1 MKDPYTAAGDSE
13 ARSRCFR
20 RPLLS
25 PHGRPFKLQCQDLP
39 GIPLSISQTFLPSRY
54 WDEINLVRPWDVM
67 AQVFL
72 CWVPPAP
79 STKQL
84 GTAANRIH
92 DQRAE
97 SWVTRPAV
105 TIQLRREHEYKILCT
120 TMAIHVQSER
130 TMETAQ
136 EAIDNA
142 LLGAPIEWPTLM
154 QKATLPI
161 GKQILRRAS

>member
-1 MKDPYTAAGDSE
+1 MSVHHIPYVSDS
-13 ARSRCFR
+13 AIY
-20 RPLLS
+20 LLTNG
-25 PHGRPFKLQCQDLP
+25 PD
-39 GIPLSISQTFLPSRY
+39 
-54 WDEINLVRPWDVM
+54 
-67 AQVFL
+67 
-72 CWVPPAP
+72 
-79 STKQL
+79 
-84 GTAANRIH
+84 
-92 DQRAE
+92 
-97 SWVTRPAV
+97 
-105 TIQLRREHEYKILCT
+105 RREHEYKTLCT